1 MNKVILI
8 LIAIFMVGCKATP
21 FIVNEKNP
29 QGYIIKDKS
38 PTSGTPLAE
47 VVEISGKPLDLSWW
61 WIVWIMCFIGLIL
74 YTIKF
79 IKLFNK

>member
-1 MNKVILI
+1 MNKVILF
-8 LIAIFMVGCKATP
+8 LVALFTFGCKATP
-21 FIVNEKNP
+21 LIINENNP
-29 QGYIIKDKS
+29 QGYILKDKN
-38 PTSGTPLAE
+38 PTSPTPLAE

-61 WIVWIMCFIGLIL
+61 WIVWMMCFIGLIL